1 MLSPLLMGMWNS
13 HTLAANNTSS
23 IPFLLP
29 RLLPRPLASRL
40 LQGQKV
46 IGVTHVGDM
55 QKIEWSEAKHLY

>member
-13 HTLAANNTSS
+13 LAANNTPS

-40 LQGQKV
+40 LGQKV